1 MMQTR
6 VTVLVRQPDVRNN
19 IYAAAK
25 FCTLA
30 VALIVSA
37 AGTISANA
45 AYLNF
50 QNTTVALGESMSAE
64 PFANRTTADSLAS
77 IIDLA
82 SPTQNEQHTQT
93 SHVWVSGGSLE
104 LNFAFDAEY
113 DLHTLHFW
121 NYFTET
127 YDIDD
132 ISLQFFND
140 SGALVGA
147 LAVQP
152 VTGTHLGSEF
162 IAPADYVLA
171 FPTNVRFVN
180 ALLTGTNGQVDFNNL
195 GFSGELSQVPVPAA
209 FWLLASAFGVL
220 SCTVLMNTPNSR
232 AMRFF

>member
-1 MMQTR
+1 MKQAR
-6 VTVLVRQPDVRNN
+6 ETVLARQADVRNN

-25 FCTLA
+25 FCALA

-37 AGTISANA
+37 GGMISANA

-64 PFANRTTADSLAS
+64 PFANRTAADSLAS

-82 SPTQNEQHTQT
+82 SPTQNEEHTQT

-121 NYFTET
+121 NYVTET
-127 YDIDD
+127 YDVDD
-132 ISLQFFND
+132 ISLQFFNN

-152 VTGTHLGSEF
+152 VTGTNLGSEI
-162 IAPADYVLA
+162 IAPANYVLA

-220 SCTVLMNTPNSR
+220 GCAGR
-232 AMRFF
+232 KGA